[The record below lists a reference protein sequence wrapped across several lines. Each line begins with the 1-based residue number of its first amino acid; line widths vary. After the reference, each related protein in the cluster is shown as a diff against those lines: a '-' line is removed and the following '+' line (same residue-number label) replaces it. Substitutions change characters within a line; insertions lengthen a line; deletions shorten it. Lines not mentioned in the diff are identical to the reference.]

1 MTGVGSSQLVRTM
14 KAWRK
19 GQHEYVY
26 MRGLAPRKT
35 RMMELKVAILQVA
48 EGPTLLEQIMH

>member
-19 GQHEYVY
+19 GQHEYVN